1 LLLVALKHI
10 TIFLIITITASIF
23 SLSEVY
29 GEPIIF
35 DDDYIVEIFAGGLDF
50 PTTMDF
56 VGDDILVL
64 EKNTGKI
71 VRIMNNGIMYD
82 EPVLDV
88 PVRSNFYSG
97 LLGIAA
103 LSDRVFLYYTESETG
118 DDRYDPSGYDAKNRV
133 YQYDWDGVK
142 LTNPILIKELIA
154 QERDDHHGGV
164 MTKGQNGEVYF
175 AIGDQNQSGI
185 FENVIENP
193 CYIIH
198 FVNDECSNEQIYETS
213 SIFKIHTS
221 DDNRVELFAMGVR
234 NSFGLGVD
242 PVTGY
247 LWDTENGKDH
257 FDEINL
263 VKPKFNSGWNK
274 VMGPIDRKNPDF
286 PGSQTIPQPFENF
299 VYSDPEFS
307 WYEPVGPTAIAF
319 PDLTSFGKYS
329 DWLFVGD
336 YHHGRIYKFQ
346 LNSDRTEFIFSDQ
359 RLSDLV
365 LDKLNDKVEKI
376 LFAEGFKTVTDIKFR
391 HDAMYVVSIAGG
403 SAGGSIYKIYLKDP
417 IAPLKQYQ
425 AGSTHE
431 KIVCKL
437 GLIPIMKNSGY
448 INCAY
453 PETAIVLI
461 QEIAWSVNLSGM
473 PIINLPGHDLSG
485 LNFEHI
491 DLSYSNFRG
500 SNFTSANIANANFT
514 SANLSG
520 ADLSAKDLTE
530 NILTG
535 TDLRNANLIGAD
547 LSNNELVNTILTGAD
562 LTYANLSGTDLSTA
576 YIFGIVDGINVLEKT
591 KLIGANLTN
600 ANLTNTNLI
609 GVNISEIILKGADL
623 TGVKLERAKANNANL
638 EGVDLSFKNL
648 SKIRLVDANLSKI
661 ILSGAELSNA
671 KLMGAN
677 LSDADLTGA
686 KLIDANL
693 TNANLTGANFHMA
706 DLTGANLEGVI
717 ISKTN
722 LSCIGHEICTS

>member
-1 LLLVALKHI
+1 MLLNVLKRLI
-10 TIFLIITITASIF
+10 IFLVITLTATIF

-35 DDDYIVEIFAGGLDF
+35 DDDYLIERFVGGLKL

-64 EKNTGKI
+64 EKNTGKVI
-71 VRIMNNGIMYD
+71 RIMNNGIIYD
-82 EPVLDV
+82 KPVLDV

-97 LLGIAA
+97 LLGIVT
-103 LSDRVFLYYTESETG
+103 LSDRVFLYYTESESGSDT
-118 DDRYDPSGYDAKNRV
+118 RDPGPDAKNRV

-154 QERDDHHGGV
+154 QQRDDHHGGV
-164 MTKGQNGEVYF
+164 MTKGLNDEIYF
-175 AIGDQNQSGI
+175 AIGDQNQLGV
-185 FENVIENP
+185 FENVVENP

-198 FVNDECSNEQIYETS
+198 FVNDECSSEPIYETS
-213 SIFKIHTS
+213 SIFRIHT
-221 DDNRVELFAMGVR
+221 DDNNSVELFAMGVR

-263 VKPKFNSGWNK
+263 VKPRFNSGWNN
-274 VMGPIDRKNPDF
+274 VMGPVDRKNPD
-286 PGSQTIPQPFENF
+286 PSVSQTIPPPFENF
-299 VYSDPEFS
+299 IYSDPEFS

-376 LFAEGFKTVTDIKFR
+376 LFGKNFLTVSDIAFR
-391 HDAMYVVSIAGG
+391 HDAMYVVSI
-403 SAGGSIYKIYLKDP
+403 SDGSIYKIYPKDP
-417 IAPLKQYQ
+417 ITPLKQYQ
-425 AGSTHE
+425 VGSTHK
-431 KIVCKL
+431 KIVCKP

-453 PETAIVLI
+453 PKTALVLT
-461 QEIAWSVNLSGM
+461 QEIAWDINRSDM
-473 PIINLPGHDLSG
+473 PIINLPSHDLSG
-485 LNFEHI
+485 INFEHI
-491 DLSYSNFRG
+491 NLSYSNFRE
-500 SNFTSANIANANFT
+500 SNFTSTNIANANFT

-520 ADLSAKDLTE
+520 VDLSMKDLTE

-535 TDLRNANLIGAD
+535 ADLRNANLAGAD
-547 LSNNELVNTILTGAD
+547 LSNNQLVNTILTGTD
-562 LTYANLSGTDLSTA
+562 LTDANLSGADLSTA
-576 YIFGIVDGINVLEKT
+576 NIFGIIDGINVLEKT
-591 KLIGANLTN
+591 KLKGANLTN
-600 ANLTNTNLI
+600 ANLTNINLI
-609 GVNISEIILKGADL
+609 GVDISETILKGADL
-623 TGVKLERAKANNANL
+623 TGVKLERAKANNATWSD
-638 EGVDLSFKNL
+638 VDLSFKNL
-648 SKIRLVDANLSKI
+648 SKIRLIDASLNRS
-661 ILSGAELSNA
+661 ILAGAELSNA
-671 KLMGAN
+671 ELMGAN

-686 KLIDANL
+686 KLIDADL

-717 ISKTN
+717 INETN
-722 LSCIGHEICTS
+722 LSCIGHDICTS

>member
-1 LLLVALKHI
+1 MLLVALKHI
-10 TIFLIITITASIF
+10 TIFLIITMTSLIF

-88 PVRSNFYSG
+88 PVRAGFYSG
-97 LLGIAA
+97 LLGITA

-213 SIFKIHTS
+213 SIFKIHTN

-263 VKPKFNSGWNK
+263 VKPRFNSGWNN
-274 VMGPIDRKNPDF
+274 VMGPVDRSNPDH
-286 PGSQTIPQPFENF
+286 PVTQTIPQPFENF

-346 LNSDRTEFIFSDQ
+346 LNSDRTEFVFSDK

-391 HDAMYVVSIAGG
+391 HDAMYVVSIVD
-403 SAGGSIYKIYLKDP
+403 GSIYKIYPKEP
-417 IAPLKQYQ
+417 VTPLKQYQ
-425 AGSTHE
+425 TGFPHK

-461 QEIAWSVNLSGM
+461 QEIAWSINLSGM
-473 PIINLPGHDLSG
+473 PIINLPDHDLSG

-491 DLSYSNFRG
+491 NLSHSNFRG
-500 SNFTSANIANANFT
+500 SNFTSANIANADFT
-514 SANLSG
+514 STNLSG

-535 TDLRNANLIGAD
+535 ADLRNANLIGAD

-562 LTYANLSGTDLSTA
+562 LTYANLSGADLSTA
-576 YIFGIVDGINVLEKT
+576 NIFGIVDGINILEKT

-600 ANLTNTNLI
+600 ANLTNTNLMDI
-609 GVNISEIILKGADL
+609 DMSETILKGADL
-623 TGVKLERAKANNANL
+623 TGVSLERAKANNANL
-638 EGVDLSFKNL
+638 QDVDLSFKNL
-648 SKIRLVDANLSKI
+648 SKIRLIDTNLSRTI
-661 ILSGAELSNA
+661 FSGADLTHA
-671 KLMGAN
+671 KLMNSN

-686 KLIDANL
+686 KLIGANL
-693 TNANLTGANFHMA
+693 TNANLSGANFHMA

-717 ISKTN
+717 INETN
-722 LSCIGHEICTS
+722 LNCIGHKICT

>member
-1 LLLVALKHI
+1 MTSL
-10 TIFLIITITASIF
+10 IF

-35 DDDYIVEIFAGGLDF
+35 DDDYIVEIFVGGLHY

-56 VGDDILVL
+56 VEGGILVI
-64 EKNTGKI
+64 EKNTGKV

-88 PVRSNFYSG
+88 PVRAGFYSG
-97 LLGIAA
+97 LLGITA

-118 DDRYDPSGYDAKNRV
+118 DDRHDPSGYDAKNRV
-133 YQYDWDGVK
+133 YQYDWDGTK

-263 VKPKFNSGWNK
+263 VKPRFNSGWK
-274 VMGPIDRKNPDF
+274 SVMGPVDRENPD
-286 PGSQTIPQPFENF
+286 PPVSQPIPPPFENF

-346 LNSDRTEFIFSDQ
+346 LNSDRTEFVFSDK

-391 HDAMYVVSIAGG
+391 HDAMYVVSIAD
-403 SAGGSIYKIYLKDP
+403 GSIYKIYPKDP
-417 IAPLKQYQ
+417 ITPLKQYQ
-425 AGSTHE
+425 TGFPHK

-461 QEIAWSVNLSGM
+461 QEIAWSINLSGM
-473 PIINLPGHDLSG
+473 PIINLPDHDLSG

-491 DLSYSNFRG
+491 NLSHSNFRG
-500 SNFTSANIANANFT
+500 SNFTSANIANADFT
-514 SANLSG
+514 STNLSG

-535 TDLRNANLIGAD
+535 ADLRNANLIGAD

-562 LTYANLSGTDLSTA
+562 LTYANLSGADLSNA
-576 YIFGIVDGINVLEKT
+576 NIFGIVDGINILEKT

-600 ANLTNTNLI
+600 ANLTNTNLMDI
-609 GVNISEIILKGADL
+609 DMSETILKGADL
-623 TGVKLERAKANNANL
+623 TGVSLERAKANNANL
-638 EGVDLSFKNL
+638 QDVDLSFKNL
-648 SKIRLVDANLSKI
+648 SKIRLIDTNLSRTI
-661 ILSGAELSNA
+661 FSGADLTHA
-671 KLMGAN
+671 KLMNSN

-686 KLIDANL
+686 KLIGANL
-693 TNANLTGANFHMA
+693 TNANLSGANFHMA

-717 ISKTN
+717 INETN
-722 LSCIGHEICTS
+722 LNCIGHKICT

>member
-1 LLLVALKHI
+1 MTAL
-10 TIFLIITITASIF
+10 IF

-35 DDDYIVEIFAGGLDF
+35 DDDYIVEIFVGGLHY

-56 VGDDILVL
+56 VEGGMLVI
-64 EKNTGKI
+64 EKNTGKV

-88 PVRSNFYSG
+88 PVRAGFYSG
-97 LLGIAA
+97 LLGITA

-118 DDRYDPSGYDAKNRV
+118 DDRHDPSGYDAKNRV
-133 YQYDWDGVK
+133 YQYDWDGTK

-193 CYIIH
+193 CYLIH

-213 SIFKIHTS
+213 SIFKIHTN

-263 VKPKFNSGWNK
+263 VKPRFNSGWNN
-274 VMGPIDRKNPDF
+274 VMGPVDRANPDH
-286 PGSQTIPQPFENF
+286 PVTQTIPQPFENF

-319 PDLTSFGKYS
+319 PDLTSCGKYS

-365 LDKLNDKVEKI
+365 LDKLDDKVEKI
-376 LFAEGFKTVTDIKFR
+376 L
-391 HDAMYVVSIAGG
+391 
-403 SAGGSIYKIYLKDP
+403 
-417 IAPLKQYQ
+417 
-425 AGSTHE
+425 
-431 KIVCKL
+431 
-437 GLIPIMKNSGY
+437 
-448 INCAY
+448 
-453 PETAIVLI
+453 
-461 QEIAWSVNLSGM
+461 
-473 PIINLPGHDLSG
+473 
-485 LNFEHI
+485 
-491 DLSYSNFRG
+491 
-500 SNFTSANIANANFT
+500 
-514 SANLSG
+514 
-520 ADLSAKDLTE
+520 
-530 NILTG
+530 
-535 TDLRNANLIGAD
+535 
-547 LSNNELVNTILTGAD
+547 
-562 LTYANLSGTDLSTA
+562 
-576 YIFGIVDGINVLEKT
+576 T
-591 KLIGANLTN
+591 KLYM
-600 ANLTNTNLI
+600 
-609 GVNISEIILKGADL
+609 VS
-623 TGVKLERAKANNANL
+623 
-638 EGVDLSFKNL
+638 
-648 SKIRLVDANLSKI
+648 
-661 ILSGAELSNA
+661 
-671 KLMGAN
+671 
-677 LSDADLTGA
+677 
-686 KLIDANL
+686 
-693 TNANLTGANFHMA
+693 
-706 DLTGANLEGVI
+706 
-717 ISKTN
+717 
-722 LSCIGHEICTS
+722 

>member
-1 LLLVALKHI
+1 MTAL
-10 TIFLIITITASIF
+10 IF

-35 DDDYIVEIFAGGLDF
+35 DDDYIVEIFVGGLHY

-56 VGDDILVL
+56 VEGGILVI
-64 EKNTGKI
+64 EKNTGKV

-88 PVRSNFYSG
+88 PVRAGFYSG
-97 LLGIAA
+97 LLGITA

-118 DDRYDPSGYDAKNRV
+118 DDRHDPSGYDAKNRV
-133 YQYDWDGVK
+133 YQYDWDGTK

-213 SIFKIHTS
+213 SIFKIHTR
-221 DDNRVELFAMGVR
+221 DDNRVELFAMGIR

-263 VKPKFNSGWNK
+263 VKPRFNSGWNK

-286 PGSQTIPQPFENF
+286 PGSQTIPLPFENF

-319 PDLTSFGKYS
+319 PNLISFGKYS

-391 HDAMYVVSIAGG
+391 HDAMYVVSIAD
-403 SAGGSIYKIYLKDP
+403 GSIYKIYPKDP
-417 IAPLKQYQ
+417 ITPLKQYQ
-425 AGSTHE
+425 TGFPHK

-461 QEIAWSVNLSGM
+461 QEIAWSINLSGM
-473 PIINLPGHDLSG
+473 PIINLPDHDLSG

-491 DLSYSNFRG
+491 NLSHSNFRG
-500 SNFTSANIANANFT
+500 SNFTSANIANADFT
-514 SANLSG
+514 STNLSG

-530 NILTG
+530 NILTSA
-535 TDLRNANLIGAD
+535 DLRNANLAGAD

-562 LTYANLSGTDLSTA
+562 LRNATLTGADLSTA
-576 YIFGIVDGINVLEKT
+576 NIFGIIDGINILQKT
-591 KLIGANLTN
+591 KLKGANFTN

-609 GVNISEIILKGADL
+609 GVDISETILKGADL
-623 TGVKLERAKANNANL
+623 TGVKLEKAKANNSNL
-638 EGVDLSFKNL
+638 EDLDLSFKNL
-648 SKIRLVDANLSKI
+648 SKIRLVDSNLSRT
-661 ILSGAELSNA
+661 ILSGADLSNA
-671 KLMGAN
+671 ELMGAN

-686 KLIDANL
+686 KLIDADL

-717 ISKTN
+717 INETN

>member
-1 LLLVALKHI
+1 MTSL
-10 TIFLIITITASIF
+10 IF

-35 DDDYIVEIFAGGLDF
+35 DDDYIVEIFVGGLHY

-56 VGDDILVL
+56 VEGGILVI
-64 EKNTGKI
+64 EKNTGKV

-88 PVRSNFYSG
+88 PVRAGFYSG
-97 LLGIAA
+97 LLGITA

-118 DDRYDPSGYDAKNRV
+118 DDRHDPSGYDAKNRV
-133 YQYDWDGVK
+133 YQYDWDGTK

-193 CYIIH
+193 CYLIH

-213 SIFKIHTS
+213 SIFKIHTN

-263 VKPKFNSGWNK
+263 VKPRFNSGWNN
-274 VMGPIDRKNPDF
+274 VMGPVDRANPDH
-286 PGSQTIPQPFENF
+286 PVTQTIPQPFENF

-346 LNSDRTEFIFSDQ
+346 LNSDRTEFVFSDK

-391 HDAMYVVSIAGG
+391 HDAMYVVSIAD
-403 SAGGSIYKIYLKDP
+403 GSIYKIYPKDP
-417 IAPLKQYQ
+417 ITPLKQYQ
-425 AGSTHE
+425 TGFPHK

-461 QEIAWSVNLSGM
+461 QKIAWSINLSGM
-473 PIINLPGHDLSG
+473 PIINLPDHDLSG

-491 DLSYSNFRG
+491 NLSHSNFRG
-500 SNFTSANIANANFT
+500 SNFTSANIANADFT
-514 SANLSG
+514 STNLSG

-535 TDLRNANLIGAD
+535 ADLRNANLIGAD

-562 LTYANLSGTDLSTA
+562 LTYANLSGADLSTA
-576 YIFGIVDGINVLEKT
+576 NIFGIVDGINILEKT

-600 ANLTNTNLI
+600 ANLTNTNLMDI
-609 GVNISEIILKGADL
+609 DMSETILKGADL
-623 TGVKLERAKANNANL
+623 TGVSLERAKANNANL
-638 EGVDLSFKNL
+638 QDVDLSFKNL
-648 SKIRLVDANLSKI
+648 SKIQLIDTNLSRTI
-661 ILSGAELSNA
+661 FSGADLTHA
-671 KLMGAN
+671 KLMNSN

-686 KLIDANL
+686 KLIGANL
-693 TNANLTGANFHMA
+693 TNANLSGANFHMA

-717 ISKTN
+717 INETN
-722 LSCIGHEICTS
+722 LNCIGHKICT

>member
-1 LLLVALKHI
+1 MLLVALKHI
-10 TIFLIITITASIF
+10 TIFLIITMTALIF

-35 DDDYIVEIFAGGLDF
+35 DDDYIVEKFVGGLDY
-50 PTTMDF
+50 PTAMDF
-56 VGDDILVL
+56 VEDGILVI
-64 EKNTGKI
+64 EKNTGKV

-88 PVRSNFYSG
+88 PVRAGFYSG
-97 LLGIAA
+97 LLGITA

-118 DDRYDPSGYDAKNRV
+118 DDRQDPSGYDAKNRV

-213 SIFKIHTS
+213 SIFKIHTN

-263 VKPKFNSGWNK
+263 VKPRFNSGWNN
-274 VMGPIDRKNPDF
+274 VMGPVDRANPDH
-286 PGSQTIPQPFENF
+286 PVTQTIPQPFENF

-346 LNSDRTEFIFSDQ
+346 LNSDRTEFVFSDK

-391 HDAMYVVSIAGG
+391 HDAMYVVSIVD
-403 SAGGSIYKIYLKDP
+403 GSIYKIYPKEP
-417 IAPLKQYQ
+417 ITPLKQYQ
-425 AGSTHE
+425 TGFPHK

-461 QEIAWSVNLSGM
+461 QKIAWSINLSGM
-473 PIINLPGHDLSG
+473 PIINLPDHDLSG

-491 DLSYSNFRG
+491 NLSHSNFRG
-500 SNFTSANIANANFT
+500 SNFTSANIANADFT
-514 SANLSG
+514 STNLSG

-535 TDLRNANLIGAD
+535 ADLRNANLIGAD

-562 LTYANLSGTDLSTA
+562 LTYANLSGADLSTTN
-576 YIFGIVDGINVLEKT
+576 ISGIVDGFKVLEKT
-591 KLIGANLTN
+591 KLIGANLAN
-600 ANLTNTNLI
+600 ANLTNTNLMYI
-609 GVNISEIILKGADL
+609 DMSETILKGADL
-623 TGVKLERAKANNANL
+623 TGVSLERAKANNANL
-638 EGVDLSFKNL
+638 QDVDLSFKNL
-648 SKIRLVDANLSKI
+648 SKIQLIDTNLSRTI
-661 ILSGAELSNA
+661 FSGADLTHA
-671 KLMGAN
+671 KLMNSN

-686 KLIDANL
+686 KLIGANL
-693 TNANLTGANFHMA
+693 TNANLSGATFHMA

-717 ISKTN
+717 INETN
-722 LSCIGHEICTS
+722 LNCIGHKICT

>member
-1 LLLVALKHI
+1 MTAL
-10 TIFLIITITASIF
+10 IF

-35 DDDYIVEIFAGGLDF
+35 DDDYIVEIFVGGLHY

-56 VGDDILVL
+56 VEGGILVI
-64 EKNTGKI
+64 EKNTGKV

-88 PVRSNFYSG
+88 PVRAGFYSG
-97 LLGIAA
+97 LLGITA

-118 DDRYDPSGYDAKNRV
+118 DDRHDPSGYDAKNRV
-133 YQYDWDGVK
+133 YQYDWDGTK

-193 CYIIH
+193 CYLIH

-213 SIFKIHTS
+213 SIFKIHTN

-263 VKPKFNSGWNK
+263 VKPRFNSGWNN
-274 VMGPIDRKNPDF
+274 VMGPVDRANPDH
-286 PGSQTIPQPFENF
+286 PVTQTIPQPFENF

-346 LNSDRTEFIFSDQ
+346 LNSDRTEFVFSDK

-391 HDAMYVVSIAGG
+391 HDAMYVVSIAD
-403 SAGGSIYKIYLKDP
+403 GSIYKIYPKDP
-417 IAPLKQYQ
+417 ITPLKQYQ
-425 AGSTHE
+425 TGFPHK

-461 QEIAWSVNLSGM
+461 QEIAWSINLSGM
-473 PIINLPGHDLSG
+473 PIINLPDHDLSG

-491 DLSYSNFRG
+491 NLSHSNFRG
-500 SNFTSANIANANFT
+500 SNFTSANIANADFT
-514 SANLSG
+514 STNLSG

-535 TDLRNANLIGAD
+535 ADLRNANLIGAD

-562 LTYANLSGTDLSTA
+562 LTYANLSGADLSTA
-576 YIFGIVDGINVLEKT
+576 NIFGIVDGINILEKT

-600 ANLTNTNLI
+600 ANLTNTNLMDI
-609 GVNISEIILKGADL
+609 DMSETILKGADL
-623 TGVKLERAKANNANL
+623 TGVSLERAKANNANL
-638 EGVDLSFKNL
+638 QDVDLSFKNL
-648 SKIRLVDANLSKI
+648 SKIRLIDTNLSRTI
-661 ILSGAELSNA
+661 FSGADLTHA
-671 KLMGAN
+671 KLMNSN

-686 KLIDANL
+686 KLIGANL
-693 TNANLTGANFHMA
+693 TNANLSGANFHMA

-717 ISKTN
+717 INETN
-722 LSCIGHEICTS
+722 LNCIGHKICT

>member
-1 LLLVALKHI
+1 MTAL
-10 TIFLIITITASIF
+10 IF

-35 DDDYIVEIFAGGLDF
+35 DDDYIVEIFVGGLHY

-56 VGDDILVL
+56 VEGGILVI
-64 EKNTGKI
+64 EKNTGKV

-88 PVRSNFYSG
+88 PVRAGFYSG
-97 LLGIAA
+97 LLGITA

-118 DDRYDPSGYDAKNRV
+118 DDRHDPSGYDAKNRV
-133 YQYDWDGVK
+133 YQYDWDGTK

-213 SIFKIHTS
+213 SIFKIHTN

-263 VKPKFNSGWNK
+263 VKPRFNSGWNN
-274 VMGPIDRKNPDF
+274 VMGPVDRANPDH
-286 PGSQTIPQPFENF
+286 PVTQTIPQPFENF

-346 LNSDRTEFIFSDQ
+346 LNSDRTEFVFSDK

-391 HDAMYVVSIAGG
+391 HDAMYVVSIAD
-403 SAGGSIYKIYLKDP
+403 GSIYKIYPKDP
-417 IAPLKQYQ
+417 ITPLKQYQ
-425 AGSTHE
+425 TGFPHK

-461 QEIAWSVNLSGM
+461 QEIAWSINLSGM
-473 PIINLPGHDLSG
+473 PIINLPDHDLSG

-491 DLSYSNFRG
+491 NLSHSNFRG
-500 SNFTSANIANANFT
+500 SNFTSANIANADFT
-514 SANLSG
+514 STNLSG

-535 TDLRNANLIGAD
+535 ADLRNANLIGAD

-562 LTYANLSGTDLSTA
+562 LTYANLSGADLSTA
-576 YIFGIVDGINVLEKT
+576 NIFGIVDGINILEKT

-600 ANLTNTNLI
+600 ANLTNTNLMDI
-609 GVNISEIILKGADL
+609 DMSETILKGADL
-623 TGVKLERAKANNANL
+623 TGVSLERAKANNANL
-638 EGVDLSFKNL
+638 QDVDLSFKNL
-648 SKIRLVDANLSKI
+648 SKIRLIDTNLSRTI
-661 ILSGAELSNA
+661 FSGADLTHA
-671 KLMGAN
+671 KLMNSN

-686 KLIDANL
+686 KLIGANL
-693 TNANLTGANFHMA
+693 TNANLSGANFHMA

-717 ISKTN
+717 INETN
-722 LSCIGHEICTS
+722 LNCIGHKICT

>member
-1 LLLVALKHI
+1 MTAL
-10 TIFLIITITASIF
+10 IF

-35 DDDYIVEIFAGGLDF
+35 DDDYIVEIFVGGLHY

-56 VGDDILVL
+56 VEGGMLVI
-64 EKNTGKI
+64 EKNTGKV

-88 PVRSNFYSG
+88 PVRAGFYSG
-97 LLGIAA
+97 LLGITA

-118 DDRYDPSGYDAKNRV
+118 DDRHDPSGYDAKNRV
-133 YQYDWDGVK
+133 YQYDWDGTK

-193 CYIIH
+193 CYLIH

-213 SIFKIHTS
+213 SIFKIHTN

-263 VKPKFNSGWNK
+263 VKPRFNSGWNN
-274 VMGPIDRKNPDF
+274 VMGPVDRANPDH
-286 PGSQTIPQPFENF
+286 PVTQTIPQPFENF

-346 LNSDRTEFIFSDQ
+346 LNSDRTEFVFSDK

-391 HDAMYVVSIAGG
+391 HDAMYVVSIVD
-403 SAGGSIYKIYLKDP
+403 GSIYKIYPKEP
-417 IAPLKQYQ
+417 ITPLKQYQ
-425 AGSTHE
+425 TGFPHK

-461 QEIAWSVNLSGM
+461 QKIAWSINLSGM
-473 PIINLPGHDLSG
+473 PIINLPDHDLSG

-491 DLSYSNFRG
+491 NLSHSNFRG
-500 SNFTSANIANANFT
+500 SNFTSANIANADFT
-514 SANLSG
+514 STNLSG

-535 TDLRNANLIGAD
+535 ADLRNANLIGAD

-562 LTYANLSGTDLSTA
+562 LTYANLSGADLSTTN
-576 YIFGIVDGINVLEKT
+576 ISGIVDGFKVLEKT
-591 KLIGANLTN
+591 KLIGANLAN
-600 ANLTNTNLI
+600 ANLTNTNLMYI
-609 GVNISEIILKGADL
+609 DMSETILKGADL
-623 TGVKLERAKANNANL
+623 TGVSLERAKANNANL
-638 EGVDLSFKNL
+638 QDVDLSFKNL
-648 SKIRLVDANLSKI
+648 SKIQLIDTNLSRTI
-661 ILSGAELSNA
+661 FSGADLTHA
-671 KLMGAN
+671 KLMNSN

-686 KLIDANL
+686 KLIGANL
-693 TNANLTGANFHMA
+693 TNANLSGATFHMA

-717 ISKTN
+717 INETN
-722 LSCIGHEICTS
+722 LNCIGHKICT

>member
-1 LLLVALKHI
+1 MLLVALKHI
-10 TIFLIITITASIF
+10 TIFLIITMTALIF

-35 DDDYIVEIFAGGLDF
+35 DDDYIVEIFVGGLHY

-56 VGDDILVL
+56 VEGGILVI
-64 EKNTGKI
+64 EKNTGKV

-88 PVRSNFYSG
+88 PVRAGFYSG
-97 LLGIAA
+97 LLGITA

-118 DDRYDPSGYDAKNRV
+118 DDRHDPSGYDAKNRV
-133 YQYDWDGVK
+133 YQYDWDGTK

-193 CYIIH
+193 CYLIH

-213 SIFKIHTS
+213 SIFKIHTN

-263 VKPKFNSGWNK
+263 VKPRFNSGWNN
-274 VMGPIDRKNPDF
+274 VMGPVDRANPDH
-286 PGSQTIPQPFENF
+286 PVTQTIPQPFENF

-346 LNSDRTEFIFSDQ
+346 LNSDRTEFVFSDK

-391 HDAMYVVSIAGG
+391 HDAMYVVSIAD
-403 SAGGSIYKIYLKDP
+403 GSIYKIYPKDP
-417 IAPLKQYQ
+417 ITPLKQYQ
-425 AGSTHE
+425 TGFPHK

-461 QEIAWSVNLSGM
+461 QEIAWSINLSGM
-473 PIINLPGHDLSG
+473 PIINLPDHDLSG

-491 DLSYSNFRG
+491 NLSHSNFRG
-500 SNFTSANIANANFT
+500 SNFTSANIANADFT
-514 SANLSG
+514 STNLSG

-535 TDLRNANLIGAD
+535 ADLRNANLIGAD

-562 LTYANLSGTDLSTA
+562 LTYANLSGADLSTA
-576 YIFGIVDGINVLEKT
+576 NIFGIVDGINILEKT

-600 ANLTNTNLI
+600 ANLTNTNLMDI
-609 GVNISEIILKGADL
+609 DMSETILKGADL
-623 TGVKLERAKANNANL
+623 TGVSLERAKANNANL
-638 EGVDLSFKNL
+638 QDVDLSFKNL
-648 SKIRLVDANLSKI
+648 SKIRLIDTNLSRTI
-661 ILSGAELSNA
+661 FSGADLTHA
-671 KLMGAN
+671 KLMNSN

-686 KLIDANL
+686 KIIGANL
-693 TNANLTGANFHMA
+693 TNANLSGANFHMA

-717 ISKTN
+717 INETN
-722 LSCIGHEICTS
+722 LNCIGHKICT

>member
-1 LLLVALKHI
+1 MLLVALKHI
-10 TIFLIITITASIF
+10 TIFLIITMTALIF

-35 DDDYIVEIFAGGLDF
+35 DDDYIVEIFVGGLHY

-56 VGDDILVL
+56 VEGGILVI
-64 EKNTGKI
+64 EKNTGKV

-88 PVRSNFYSG
+88 PVRAGFYSG
-97 LLGIAA
+97 LLGITA

-118 DDRYDPSGYDAKNRV
+118 DDRHDPSGYDAKNRV
-133 YQYDWDGVK
+133 YQYDWDGTK

-193 CYIIH
+193 CYLIH

-213 SIFKIHTS
+213 SIFKIHTN

-263 VKPKFNSGWNK
+263 VKPRFNSGWNN
-274 VMGPIDRKNPDF
+274 VMGPVDRANPDH
-286 PGSQTIPQPFENF
+286 PVTQTIPQPFENF

-346 LNSDRTEFIFSDQ
+346 LNSDRTEFVFSDK

-391 HDAMYVVSIAGG
+391 HDAMYVVSIAD
-403 SAGGSIYKIYLKDP
+403 GSIYKIYPKDP
-417 IAPLKQYQ
+417 ITPLKQYQ
-425 AGSTHE
+425 TGFPHK

-461 QEIAWSVNLSGM
+461 QEIAWSINLSGM
-473 PIINLPGHDLSG
+473 PIINLPDHDLSG

-491 DLSYSNFRG
+491 NLSHSNFRG
-500 SNFTSANIANANFT
+500 SNFTSANIANADFT
-514 SANLSG
+514 STNLSG

-535 TDLRNANLIGAD
+535 ADLRNANLIGAD

-562 LTYANLSGTDLSTA
+562 LTYANLSGADLSTA
-576 YIFGIVDGINVLEKT
+576 NIFGIVDGINILEKT

-600 ANLTNTNLI
+600 ANLTNTNLMDI
-609 GVNISEIILKGADL
+609 DMSETILKGADL
-623 TGVKLERAKANNANL
+623 TGVSLERAKANNANL
-638 EGVDLSFKNL
+638 QDVDLSFKNL
-648 SKIRLVDANLSKI
+648 SKIRLIDTNLSRTI
-661 ILSGAELSNA
+661 FSGADLTHA
-671 KLMGAN
+671 KLMNSN

-686 KLIDANL
+686 KLIGANL
-693 TNANLTGANFHMA
+693 TNANLSGANFHMA

-717 ISKTN
+717 INETN
-722 LSCIGHEICTS
+722 LNCIGHKICT